1 MHKRRI
7 HSAPHGHTTLRDW
20 RLGRTPAPRRRRMSN
35 YAINLAFLETYARE
49 NGYGLDGASLH
60 AMGGPKRLLPQ
71 ERLRGLPRPGHLPR
85 LRRAAGNVCGGDRPP
100 RGQAPMAK
108 PWQLRLLPKRGDGAD
123 GVGRRDG
130 EACDH
135 ASDHLPHSASIIP
148 SKASPTYHKV
158 ILPAMPKSSVAVAM
172 PKARKTRQ
180 MTGSVIG
187 LRPLSKR
194 QI

>member
-1 MHKRRI
+1 
-7 HSAPHGHTTLRDW
+7 
-20 RLGRTPAPRRRRMSN
+20 
-35 YAINLAFLETYARE
+35 
-49 NGYGLDGASLH
+49 
-60 AMGGPKRLLPQ
+60 MGGPKRLLPQ

-85 LRRAAGNVCGGDRPP
+85 LQRAAGNVCGGDRPP

-108 PWQLRLLPKRGDGAD
+108 PWQLRLLPKRGDGED
-123 GVGRRDG
+123 RPCLTRD
-130 EACDH
+130 ATMP
-135 ASDHLPHSASIIP
+135 A
-148 SKASPTYHKV
+148 TYHKR
-158 ILPAMPKSSVAVAM
+158 ILPAVPKSSVAVAM

>member
-1 MHKRRI
+1 MSKKTTAGHGRRI
-7 HSAPHGHTTLRDW
+7 HSAPHGHTTLQDW

-49 NGYGLDGASLH
+49 NGYALSPPPTGLDGAPLH

-123 GVGRRDG
+123 RPCLTRD
-130 EACDH
+130 ATMPATICLI
-135 ASDHLPHSASIIP
+135 APP
-148 SKASPTYHKV
+148 SYRAK
-158 ILPAMPKSSVAVAM
+158 L
-172 PKARKTRQ
+172 
-180 MTGSVIG
+180 
-187 LRPLSKR
+187 LRPTTK
-194 QI
+194 